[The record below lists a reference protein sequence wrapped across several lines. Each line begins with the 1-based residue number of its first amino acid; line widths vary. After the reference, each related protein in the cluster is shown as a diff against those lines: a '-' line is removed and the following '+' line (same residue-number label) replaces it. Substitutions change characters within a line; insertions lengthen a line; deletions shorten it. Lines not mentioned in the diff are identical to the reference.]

1 MQSHGTAGLDKAQ
14 RDHVAF
20 GGSGFTKFGSLD
32 LAKETTSFAPPPLW
46 PAIEVATIQSWGA
59 TRPRRRLFGRRSARA
74 RGSRPLPTRTLSAT
88 GQCRAGTSV
97 ECSRSGS
104 RRSFV
109 YQGLLLSGS
118 IIVPQVLYAGAHLHS
133 GVVEIS
139 ECNVSACGRSQRRS
153 SVIVGR

>member
-32 LAKETTSFAPPPLW
+32 LAKETTPFAPPPLW

-74 RGSRPLPTRTLSAT
+74 RGSRPLRTRTLSAT

-97 ECSRSGS
+97 EC
-104 RRSFV
+104 FV
-109 YQGLLLSGS
+109 YQGLLVPGS